1 MTQSKT
7 TRTAIF
13 IKHFCKWGRI
23 LLVDRTSLQ
32 QNLGFKPVEKQRSK
46 IDELINGTQRWIYV
60 DLDDTEHES
69 TSATAL
75 TTLHQDAISRED
87 IDPTM

>member
-1 MTQSKT
+1 M
-7 TRTAIF
+7 
-13 IKHFCKWGRI
+13 
-23 LLVDRTSLQ
+23 DRTSLY
-32 QNLGFKPVEKQRSK
+32 QNLGFKPVEKQRRK

-60 DLDDTEHES
+60 DLDDTEHGS

-75 TTLHQDAISRED
+75 NNLYQDAISRED